1 MGLGFNRSFVLHYS
15 YKVRSAVYYTIV
27 GSSSSYSSLIND
39 AADNRLAQASPTDTG
54 QDRAL
59 GQVRAAAVGRRV
71 KFLRKAIIQKKKF
84 LFKGGW

>member
-39 AADNRLAQASPTDTG
+39 AADNRLFATTAQPSWDTH
-54 QDRAL
+54 RAL
-59 GQVRAAAVGRRV
+59 GQVRAAA
-71 KFLRKAIIQKKKF
+71 
-84 LFKGGW
+84 GGEGWNSSETL

>member
-1 MGLGFNRSFVLHYS
+1 M
-15 YKVRSAVYYTIV
+15 
-27 GSSSSYSSLIND
+27 IND

-71 KFLRKAIIQKKKF
+71 KFLRKTIIQKKKF